1 MAIKAKKTVGEFL
14 RMRTSSSL
22 PSQKKRALRSLLLDI
37 NDVPSEAFDTRQN
50 LSFLTGVGDS
60 ANGAVVARARDVESV
75 TVWRKMRN
83 ERSKRALWVQL
94 VPLATPAD
102 AQASLSSVDL
112 KGMPLAPSM
121 ENRTV
126 TLDDFALEG
135 VPNFVAFEQSSADS
149 GRQIEVLVLVGAL
162 DKFEFALGFESRMR
176 MWTWDEAKP
185 LVELQIQKILEGSR
199 QEN

>member
-60 ANGAVVARARDVESV
+60 ANGAVVARARDVGSV

-94 VPLATPAD
+94 IPLATPAD

-135 VPNFVAFEQSSADS
+135 VPNFVAFEQTSADS